1 MSIVKAIILP
11 LVLLGAALFAAP
23 HLATL
28 GPAQRQLIRYLPSAL
43 ALVGMLLAMQFN
55 RSRIFFALLTLA
67 LAYPA
72 MVLWPQLAAQ
82 HHDVLIAACIA
93 VVSLNLALLS
103 VASERGIFSRWGLA
117 RFVIVGGET
126 IGLGWL
132 MRPSAEHARHLFVQP
147 WAPLPLERLGG
158 LPHTATV
165 VFLFAGLVLGLRLI
179 ARPNLEAA
187 AFTGAFAAFLGAS
200 LGTSPERAVALLSA
214 ATLVLTIAV
223 VRASYTMAYIDE
235 LTGLPGRRALE
246 EALKRLAGTYC
257 IAMVDVDRFKR
268 FNDRHGHAAG
278 DEVLKMVAKQLRK
291 VGAGGKAF
299 RYGGEEFAI
308 LFTRTSA
315 DQAML
320 ALEDVRMAVADHR
333 FAIRGSDRPTDAEGA
348 KKRQSKQPR
357 GNKITISIGLAW
369 RTDDLSD
376 PWKVI
381 EVADTQLYAAKNN
394 GRNRIEIA

>member
-1 MSIVKAIILP
+1 MNIVKALILP
-11 LVLLGAALFAAP
+11 LLLLGAALFVAP

-28 GPAQRQLIRYLPSAL
+28 GPAQRQLIRYLPTAL
-43 ALVGMLLAMQFN
+43 ALVGMLLAVQFN

-72 MVLWPQLAAQ
+72 MVLWPQLATR

-103 VASERGIFSRWGLA
+103 VAGERGIFSRWGLV
-117 RFVIVGGET
+117 RFAIVAGEA

-132 MRPSAEHARHLFVQP
+132 LRPSAEHARHLFFQP

-165 VFLFAGLVLGLRLI
+165 IFLLAGLVLGARLI
-179 ARPNLEAA
+179 TRPDLEAG
-187 AFTGAFAAFLGAS
+187 AFVGAFAAFLGAS

-214 ATLVLTIAV
+214 ATLILAVAV
-223 VRASYTMAYIDE
+223 VRASYAMAYIDE
-235 LTGLPGRRALE
+235 LTALPGRRALE
-246 EALKRLAGTYC
+246 EALNRLGGGYC

-278 DEVLKMVAKQLRK
+278 DEVLKMVAAHLRQ
-291 VGAGGKAF
+291 VGAGGKPF

-308 LFTRTSA
+308 VFSRASA

-320 ALEDVRMAVADHR
+320 ALEDVRESIAGHT
-333 FAIRGSDRPTDAEGA
+333 FAIRKADRPEDAEG
-348 KKRQSKQPR
+348 KGQRNPKMPR
-357 GNKITISIGLAW
+357 GQKITISIGLAW
-369 RTDDLSD
+369 KADNLGD
-376 PWKVI
+376 PRAVI
-381 EVADTQLYAAKNN
+381 EAADAALYAAKKG
-394 GRNRIEIA
+394 GRNRIEIG